1 MTHCETY
8 TALYPSLILPLQET
22 LALLN
27 LFLYE
32 AVIGFWVFIS
42 LFVFKAGSFY
52 ITLHGLEPTMTVD
65 LRDPPASNLQVLG
78 LKT

>member
-1 MTHCETY
+1 MTHCETHIV
-8 TALYPSLILPLQET
+8 LYPGPIHPLPLQET
-22 LALLN
+22 LELLN

-52 ITLHGLEPTMTVD
+52 ITLPGLE
-65 LRDPPASNLQVLG
+65 LI
-78 LKT
+78 